1 MKIFEELQWTDG
13 GPLDKG
19 TVIGYE
25 HGESEEQLKNKF
37 GINHGFISFREISI
51 EEYNK
56 RKNQLLKQLKLFK
69 L

>member
-1 MKIFEELQWTDG
+1 MKIFEKIQLVDG
-13 GPLDKG
+13 GPNDKG

-25 HGESEEQLKNKF
+25 RGESEQQLKHKF

-51 EEYNK
+51 KEYTK

-69 L
+69 F